1 MDKILAII
9 IIFLGI
15 SFLMA
20 GILAMGAVPKIFQTG
35 EETTNQT
42 EIIIKHFERENNTT
56 NKLLNSMNQSL
67 VNEDKAIRNQG
78 IMIEKLN
85 ESLQQ
90 NLNISKEHQTVAKDH
105 DSIQTIQ
112 GRLLQNLTEE
122 LKEIKTLHKE
132 IKQEIESINSNPI
145 S

>member
-1 MDKILAII
+1 MLVVITIFIAICFAMVGVYSMGI
-9 IIFLGI
+9 VPTIFDT
-15 SFLMA
+15 
-20 GILAMGAVPKIFQTG
+20 K

-42 EIIIKHFERENNTT
+42 KLIIDYFEGQNKLMIDQFHRENNTT
-56 NKLLNSMNQSL
+56 QKLLIGLNDS
-67 VNEDKAIRNQG
+67 R

-132 IKQEIESINSNPI
+132 IKQEIESINNNSK